1 MAQVAKARADQSALA
16 RFIESIKKIRQ
27 EKWGDVSGYFFIAP
41 LVIMWAVFHGYPYIR
56 GILIAFQDYRM
67 YRPETWPFFSSFV
80 GLGNFAEML
89 HDRWILRG
97 IKASF
102 LLYIST
108 FPAGFALSLFTA
120 VLLNRVRTKWLAAV
134 YRVLITLAWVIPVAA
149 AMPMWRQ
156 IYEPNLG
163 YLTHFVRDV
172 LKIWPNP
179 PAWLSDEFWYWPCIG
194 VASVWKG
201 YGYNMLLFLLG
212 LYNIPKDLYDAAAI
226 DGANA
231 WQQFW
236 HVELPGIRNI
246 MLVFLVTSVGFL
258 GGGVVALMTFGLGP
272 KEIGKGLGVYAYEQA
287 FGGAARLGYGG
298 AINLFAGMVNLALA
312 TLVYKLLPPEK
323 A

>member
-1 MAQVAKARADQSALA
+1 MMERYASGFRSLVY
-16 RFIESIKKIRQ
+16 SIKKIKD
-27 EKWGDVSGYFFIAP
+27 EGWGDISGYFFIAP
-41 LVIMWAVFHGYPYIR
+41 LIIMWAIFHGYPYIR
-56 GILIAFQDYRM
+56 GISIAFQDYRL
-67 YRPETWPFFSSFV
+67 YRPETWPFTKSFC
-80 GLGNFAEML
+80 GLCNFKEML
-89 HDRWILRG
+89 HDRWVWRG

-102 LLYIST
+102 LLFVSW
-108 FPAGFALSLFTA
+108 FPGGFIVSLLTA
-120 VLLNRVRTKWLAAV
+120 VLLNRVRKRWLASV

-163 YLTHFVRDV
+163 YLTHLVRDV

-179 PAWLSDEFWYWPCIG
+179 PAWTSDPFWYWPSIG
-194 VASVWKG
+194 IASIWKG
-201 YGYNMLLFLLG
+201 FGYYMLLFLLG
-212 LYNIPKDLYDAAAI
+212 LYNIPSELYDAAAI

-246 MLVFLVTSVGFL
+246 MLVFLVTNVGFL
-258 GGGVVALMTFGLGP
+258 GGGIVGLMTFGLGP
-272 KEIGKGLGVYAYEQA
+272 EDIGKGLGVYAYEQA

-298 AINLFAGMVNLALA
+298 AINLFAGIVNLMLA
-312 TLVYKLLPPEK
+312 ALVYKLLPPEK